1 MAKFITQ
8 QGADTAQEFPVTSGM
23 MTFGRSD
30 DCDVVLS
37 DPNVSRR
44 HAHAVVLNGMVALVD
59 LGSSNGTLVNGVPIS
74 RAFLMDGDV
83 VTLGATVFHFVE
95 EMELSDEVGSVR
107 PQGMEAAATHNLAPK
122 TEVSESGSS
131 ADPLTHTRLFS
142 PADEDLKIDALKDI
156 YLKLKSLYRIF
167 MEVAQAPSLKQIFE
181 AVARG
186 VTMSTSVQRAVF
198 LLSDEKSSGAW
209 EHYFTHGSVRLSD
222 EQLDSPPFMPLIEQ
236 AAASRRAVLALMA
249 PDGTATVGSPE
260 SNVLTVP
267 LIKAG
272 KVSAIIYADNP
283 EGGAAISREDIDFIT
298 MLALQVAV
306 RLNQFEQVQQL
317 TQENRQLRRAA
328 DESYTVVVQNE
339 SMKRLMSVA
348 ERVAQT
354 DSTALITGESG
365 TGKELIARTVHRF
378 SKRASKPL
386 VAVNCA
392 ALPETLLESEL
403 FGHEKGAFTGAVDRR
418 IGKFELADGGTLF
431 LDEIGDISAN
441 AQAKLLR
448 VLQEGELQRVGGN
461 KNIKV
466 DVRLIAATNKDL
478 LAEVQQGNF
487 RNDLYYRLRVIELTI
502 PPLRQRVDD
511 IPALAEY
518 FFKQLRKRTNAEVK
532 RIGQSAM
539 NALLAYPW
547 PGNVRELRNVIERG
561 LVFAFGEELLVEHL
575 PPEFQPGS
583 TMSTSAE
590 MLLQRAQGGGES
602 GLGAGETATGAPD
615 PAPVALAEM
624 EKRHILYV
632 LQFVKGNKLKAANL
646 LGISRTTLYEKLKQY
661 EVEDAEVEGVEK

>member
-8 QGADTAQEFPVTSGM
+8 HGPDPAQEYSITAGM
-23 MTFGRSD
+23 VTFGRSEE
-30 DCDVVLS
+30 CDVALA

-44 HAHAVVLNGMVALVD
+44 HAHAVVLNGMVAMVD

-83 VTLGATVFHFVE
+83 ITLGASTFLFIE
-95 EMELSDEVGSVR
+95 ELELADEVGSVR
-107 PQGMEAAATHNLAPK
+107 PSGIEAAATHNLAPRTY
-122 TEVSESGSS
+122 TETSPESN
-131 ADPLTHTRLFS
+131 DPLTHTRLFS
-142 PADEDLKIDALKDI
+142 QADEDLKIDALKDI

-167 MEVAQAPSLKQIFE
+167 VEVAHAQNLKQIFE
-181 AVARG
+181 TIARG
-186 VTMSTSVQRAVF
+186 ITLSTGVQRTVF
-198 LLSDEKSSGAW
+198 YLNADKSNGGW

-222 EQLDSPPFMPLIEQ
+222 EQLDTPAFMPLLEQ
-236 AAASRRAVLALMA
+236 AAATRRAVLAHTTA
-249 PDGTATVGSPE
+249 DGGINIGSPE
-260 SNVLTVP
+260 SDILTVP

-272 KVSAIIYADNP
+272 KVTAIIYADNP
-283 EGGAAISREDIDFIT
+283 DGGAPITREDIDFIT

-306 RLNQFEQVQQL
+306 RLNQFEQIQQL

-328 DESYTVVVQNE
+328 DEEFTVVVQNE
-339 SMKRLMSVA
+339 NMKRLMSVA

-378 SKRASKPL
+378 SARASKPL

-403 FGHEKGAFTGAVDRR
+403 FGHEKGAFTGAVERR

-431 LDEIGDISAN
+431 LDEIGDISAS

-478 LAEVQQGNF
+478 LAEVQQGSF

-502 PPLRQRVDD
+502 PPLRQRADD
-511 IPALAEY
+511 IPALADY
-518 FFKQLRKRTNAEVK
+518 FFKKLRQRTNTEVK
-532 RIGQSAM
+532 RIGQSAI
-539 NALLAYPW
+539 NALLSYPW

-561 LVFAFGEELLVEHL
+561 LVFAFGDELLVEHL
-575 PPEFQPGS
+575 PPEFQPGVALS
-583 TMSTSAE
+583 SSAQ
-590 MLLQRAQGGGES
+590 LLLNPAQSGGQGP
-602 GLGAGETATGAPD
+602 AAAAVPGAPEA
-615 PAPVALAEM
+615 APIPLAEM
-624 EKRHILYV
+624 EKRHIQYV
-632 LQFVKGNKLKAANL
+632 LQFVKGNKLKAAAL

-661 EVEDAEVEGVEK
+661 EVEGSEDGATEI